1 MTHPHILSLHDAAMS
16 FVQIVQDTSDPDR
29 AIEIA
34 QRINRVVTGE
44 KKPDTWLAFASLI
57 AALLLQLPEAERRSA
72 MAGFAL
78 LVHEMG
84 SLR

>member
-1 MTHPHILSLHDAAMS
+1 MRPDDILSLHDAAMS
-16 FVQIVQDTSDPDR
+16 FVQIVQNTANPDR

-34 QRINRVVTGE
+34 QRVNRVVTGE
-44 KKPDTWLAFASLI
+44 RRPDTWLVLASLV
-57 AALLLQLPEAERRSA
+57 AGLLLQLSEPERRSA

-78 LVHEMG
+78 LVSEMG